1 MPKRIV
7 ALLVCIC
14 ILAVAASCNTGG
26 TSPSAGM
33 ATTQQTSLQS
43 LGTGTLSLAFS
54 ASDSLNPYTAVT
66 KVNKQLTALLFDPLV
81 KLDEQINPALC
92 LAKSAVVEGN
102 KCIVTLNDAQFSD
115 GTAVTADDVVYSLN
129 LAQEAENTIFP
140 QQLANIASCGA
151 ASSTVVEFTL
161 RTEDPNVIRLLD
173 FPIMKTNSEN
183 RQNADKK
190 ALPPIGCGR
199 YVYQDDNG
207 SYSLIPNENYF
218 GVAPENNVR
227 LVNVPDTAA
236 WQYALKAGEADICYS
251 GIDLDDVPSMRGGVS
266 RVAQTDF
273 VFLGLNENVAQVSD
287 IYIKKAIFYL
297 LNRKEF
303 CDAAYYSYAIP
314 ATSPFTGQ
322 LDFAA
327 DTAQEVSETGDLQA
341 AQQQLAL
348 AEYTSKD
355 SSGFYRSDAGTLQLT
370 LLYNTDNANHALAAT
385 LLQEQFKKSGIKL
398 ELSGTSGAEYAKRV
412 ADGQYMLYLGEIK
425 LNKNFDL
432 TNMLGETMHM
442 PATTQNPENMTTQ
455 AQTDVTGNAALA
467 TTQPVSTA
475 VPQPKVDIAAL
486 YQSYLAGQ
494 TTIETFMEGFYTD
507 LPFIPICHRLGVL
520 HYSDQVTPAATAS
533 VSDAYYNITTL
544 SVS

>member
-1 MPKRIV
+1 MPKQIV

-14 ILAVAASCNTGG
+14 ILMVAASCNTGEPA
-26 TSPSAGM
+26 PSEGLV
-33 ATTQQTSLQS
+33 TTQQTGSQP

-81 KLDEQINPALC
+81 KLDEQINPVLC

-115 GTAVTADDVVYSLN
+115 GTTVTADDVVYSLN
-129 LAQEAENTIFP
+129 LAQEAETTIFP

-151 ASSTVVEFTL
+151 ASSTVVEFTM

-173 FPIMKTNSEN
+173 FPIIKTNSED

-199 YVYQDDNG
+199 YVYQDDHG

-218 GVAPENNVR
+218 GVAPENNVQ

-236 WQYALKAGEADICYS
+236 WQYALKSGEADICYS

-297 LNRKEF
+297 LNRKEI
-303 CDAAYYSYAIP
+303 CDSAYYSYATP
-314 ATSPFTGQ
+314 ATSPFTEQ

-327 DTAQEVSETGDLQA
+327 DTAQEVSEAGDLQA
-341 AQQQLAL
+341 AQQQLEL
-348 AEYTSKD
+348 AGYTAGD
-355 SSGFYRSDAGTLQLT
+355 SDGLYRSDDGILQLT
-370 LLYNTDNANHALAAT
+370 LLYNTDNANHVLAAT
-385 LLQEQFKKSGIKL
+385 LLQEQFETGGIQLELDGKSG
-398 ELSGTSGAEYAKRV
+398 TEYAALV
-412 ADGQYMLYLGEIK
+412 AGGQYMLYLGEIK

-432 TNMLGETMHM
+432 TNMLGEAMHM
-442 PATTQNPENMTTQ
+442 PVTTQNPENTTTQ
-455 AQTDVTGNAALA
+455 ASTGVTGNTTPA
-467 TTQPVSTA
+467 TTQPVATTA
-475 VPQPKVDIAAL
+475 PQPKVDTAAL
-486 YQSYLAGQ
+486 YQSYLTGQ
-494 TTIETFMEGFYTD
+494 TTIETFMEGFYAD
-507 LPFIPICHRLGVL
+507 IPFIPVCHRLGVL
-520 HYSDQVTPAATAS
+520 HYSEKVTPAATAS